1 MNYAIIGTGWIAK
14 AFADGAKIAGG
25 FKPYA
30 VYSRTEEKG
39 RAFADSVSAEKVF
52 TNLEEMAECEEIE
65 AVYIAS
71 PNAFHYAQSK
81 LFLESGKHVICEKP
95 ITVEPEEFE
104 ELFSLAKSKNL
115 VYIEAIMMMH
125 FPNRFVMENALK
137 RLGKIT
143 TARIDFSQLSSKYPA
158 LKRGELPNIFNPEM
172 ATGCLMDLG
181 VYNIYFALYFFGKPD
196 RITSTSLMLETG
208 ADGAGTAVFHYPDKQ
223 LTLTY
228 SKLGQSRTAT
238 EVYGDEGTLVIES
251 ISKLVNIKFI
261 ANDGTEELIAG
272 DTEKEEV
279 MSYEAADFLKFISDY
294 EGNKKEYFSCGKM
307 ALEVSR
313 IMQEIRGQNNIKYL
327 SEK

>member
-25 FKPYA
+25 FTPYA

-39 RAFADSVSAEKVF
+39 RIFAESVGAERVF
-52 TNLEEMAECEEIE
+52 TDLEEMASCEEIE

-81 LFLESGKHVICEKP
+81 LFLEHGKHVICEKP

-104 ELFSLAKSKNL
+104 ELFTLAKSKNL

-125 FPNRFVMENALK
+125 FPCRNVIENALK

-143 TARIDFSQLSSKYPA
+143 TARVDFSQLSSKYPA

-172 ATGCLMDLG
+172 ATGSLMDLG
-181 VYNIYFALYFFGKPD
+181 VYNVYFALYFFGIPENV
-196 RITSTSLMLETG
+196 TSTALMLETG
-208 ADGAGTAVFHYPDKQ
+208 ADGAGTAVLSYPDKQ
-223 LTLTY
+223 VTLTY
-228 SKLGQSRTAT
+228 SKMGQSRTGT
-238 EVYGDEGTLVIES
+238 EVYGDEGTLFIES
-251 ISKLVNIKFI
+251 ISKLTNVKII
-261 ANDGTEELIAG
+261 ANNGDEELLWN

-279 MSYEAADFLKFISDY
+279 MSYEAADFLKYISDY
-294 EGNKKEYFSCGKM
+294 ETHKNEYYECGKM

-313 IMQEIRGQNNIKYL
+313 IMKKIREQNGIKY
-327 SEK
+327 SSKK